1 MIIEIGDILAFRSDK
16 FITKAIV
23 LGQRI
28 KRFKRPD
35 LVHLAISLG
44 GNKILEAIQGKGLV
58 VRELSDDEYYEV
70 YRPNQ
75 LINKEAML
83 RVIEVVRL
91 RFRTKN
97 VYDVS
102 AIIGMFLRLLHIPS
116 RWLFDDGE
124 VICSE
129 LCDICYGYYNAS
141 VLQIYSA
148 YHIHYWPAAIAESDQ
163 FTRQY

>member
-1 MIIEIGDILAFRSDK
+1 MIIEVGDILAFRSDK

-58 VRELSDDEYYEV
+58 VRELADDEYYEV

-83 RVIEVVRL
+83 RCIEVVRL
-91 RFRTKN
+91 RFNAKN

-102 AIIGMFLRLLHIPS
+102 AIIGMFLRLLHISS
-116 RWLFDDGE
+116 RWLFDLGE

-141 VLQIYSA
+141 VLHIFSN
-148 YHIHYWPAAIAESDQ
+148 YHINYWPAAIAENEQ
-163 FTRQY
+163 FTRVY